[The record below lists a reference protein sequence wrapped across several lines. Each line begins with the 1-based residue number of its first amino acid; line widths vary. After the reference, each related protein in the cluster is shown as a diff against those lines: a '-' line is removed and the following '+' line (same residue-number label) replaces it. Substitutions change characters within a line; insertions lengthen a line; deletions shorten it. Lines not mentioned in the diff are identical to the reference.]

1 MSCLHQPDITT
12 HTSMNPSQILGHV
25 QMDGWFVVK
34 GVIPTDEIETV
45 RIEAETVTAVRG
57 ASSPKRGL

>member
-1 MSCLHQPDITT
+1 
-12 HTSMNPSQILGHV
+12 MNPSQILGHV

-45 RIEAETVTAVRG
+45 RIEVETVTAARG